1 VPWAAE
7 ARIVIL
13 SAPRKSM
20 MGKDDVLR
28 LLRSRAAM
36 LKHANPDL
44 EIEESEEEGDWGLLT
59 LREGGSL
66 IGFEFI
72 ETGESWER
80 PDAFLQYFEAS
91 NDGYYVGVLVPEEK
105 VDEVIETVLGMTG
118 EGSIEVLSYEAL
130 GIYPAQIS

>member
-1 VPWAAE
+1 
-7 ARIVIL
+7 
-13 SAPRKSM
+13 
-20 MGKDDVLR
+20 
-28 LLRSRAAM
+28 M